1 MLSLKRFVCVL
12 VVALAA
18 TSAAGAA
25 WAQSTKA
32 EKAREVFQVF
42 QGDGLMEQV
51 FEATFAQINAMA
63 KQANPEIPNR
73 VSEIIQEEI
82 LAALKESMPLL
93 IDEMAI
99 IYERTF
105 TEEELDAMLV
115 FYKSPVGQ
123 SMIKKMP
130 AMMAETVPLSQRWG
144 MALVQNLPSRVEER
158 LRSEGYE
165 L

>member
-1 MLSLKRFVCVL
+1 MPSLKRLACVL
-12 VVALAA
+12 IVALAA
-18 TSAAGAA
+18 TASAGAA
-25 WAQSTKA
+25 AAQSTKA

-42 QGDGLMEQV
+42 QGDGLMEQM

-63 KQANPEIPNR
+63 RQANPELPNE
-73 VSEIIQEEI
+73 VGEIIQDEI

-93 IDEMAI
+93 MDEMAI
-99 IYERTF
+99 IYERVF
-105 TEEELDAMLV
+105 TEEELDAMLA
-115 FYKSPVGQ
+115 FYKSPAGQ

-144 MALVQNLPSRVEER
+144 MALMQNLPGRVEQR
-158 LRSEGYE
+158 LQDEGYE